1 MDISKV
7 DIIWLVIKPI
17 FLFLFGYIL
26 IRIMKKH
33 HIGGM
38 TPLDFLIA
46 IVLGNILAQPIVA
59 DDVRFSLVN
68 SSLFVATYVVFARL
82 ILVNPLR
89 KLLAFKPAMLVENGV
104 IDMKAMKKE
113 RITVPHLLADLRMAG
128 YSSLD
133 DVKYAI
139 LEETGQISVIPKPDK
154 RPLQPSD
161 LAMTPTDEGLAIS
174 LIIDGEVIDKNL
186 STAKRDREWLDSQL
200 AALGITG
207 ETVKKISL
215 ATFYTGSGRLRLDI
229 GNTIKNA

>member
-1 MDISKV
+1 V
-7 DIIWLVIKPI
+7 DIVWLVVKPVL
-17 FLFLFGYIL
+17 LFLFGYIL

-59 DDVRFSLVN
+59 DDVSFSLVN
-68 SSLFVATYVVFARL
+68 SGLFVATYVVFARL

-89 KLLAFKPAMLVENGV
+89 KLLTFKPVMLVENGV
-104 IDMKAMKKE
+104 IDMEAMKKE
-113 RITVPHLLADLRMAG
+113 RITVSHLLADLRIAG

-139 LEETGQISVIPKPDK
+139 LEETGQISVIPKPAK

-161 LAMTPTDEGLAIS
+161 LAITPTDEGLAIS

-186 STAKRDREWLDSQL
+186 SAAMRNPEWLDNQL
-200 AALGITG
+200 ISLGITKDG
-207 ETVKKISL
+207 IKNISL
-215 ATFYTGSGRLRLDI
+215 ATFYTGSGKLRLDI